1 MKKFLA
7 LPQAI
12 SKKAMETLN
21 GKLVYRQPN
30 GFNYIR
36 FKLEYLTQQFEK
48 FDQQFENFES
58 ALSATNLQDYE
69 QISSLKQSVQKLETL
84 YYRLLSTTVV
94 SSALLGILFLGMGI
108 NQLSFQRAQLENT
121 VVEKSVS
128 NR

>member
-1 MKKFLA
+1 MKKILA

-21 GKLVYRQPN
+21 GKLVFQQPN

-36 FKLEYLTQQFEK
+36 FKLEYLTQQFEN
-48 FDQQFENFES
+48 FDRQFESLES
-58 ALSATNLQDYE
+58 SVSATNLEGYE
-69 QISSLKQSVQKLETL
+69 QINSLKQSVQKLETL

-94 SSALLGILFLGMGI
+94 SSAILGILFLGMGI
-108 NQLSFQRAQLENT
+108 NQLSFQKAQLENT

>member
-1 MKKFLA
+1 MKKILA

-12 SKKAMETLN
+12 ANKAMETLN

-48 FDQQFENFES
+48 LES

-69 QISSLKQSVQKLETL
+69 QINSLKQSVQQLENL
-84 YYRLLSTTVV
+84 YYRLFSTTVV
-94 SSALLGILFLGMGI
+94 SSIVLGILLIGMGI
-108 NQLSFQRAQLENT
+108 NQSSILRAQQENT
-121 VVEKSVS
+121 SVETSSS

>member
-1 MKKFLA
+1 MKKILA

-21 GKLVYRQPN
+21 GKLVVFRQPT

-48 FDQQFENFES
+48 LES
-58 ALSATNLQDYE
+58 AFSATNLEDYE
-69 QISSLKQSVQKLETL
+69 QITSLKNSVQQLEKL

-94 SSALLGILFLGMGI
+94 SSILLGVLFIGMGV
-108 NQLSFQRAQLENT
+108 NQSSILRAQQENT
-121 VVEKSVS
+121 LVETSSS

>member
-1 MKKFLA
+1 MKKILA

-21 GKLVYRQPN
+21 GKLVFRQPN

-36 FKLEYLTQQFEK
+36 FKLEYLTQQF
-48 FDQQFENFES
+48 DNLES
-58 ALSATNLQDYE
+58 AFSAKNLEEYE

-84 YYRLLSTTVV
+84 YYRLLSTTVI
-94 SSALLGILFLGMGI
+94 SSAILGILFLGMGI